1 MWQGQRRRIDTR
13 RGSARRIEGP
23 RNGCGICEL
32 AQNRTSRSALA
43 ERGSG
48 SCTMRIYK
56 LPTGD
61 GTYTVYRDA
70 QVIGAGMTIVAAD
83 ALIQSMLAG

>member
-1 MWQGQRRRIDTR
+1 
-13 RGSARRIEGP
+13 
-23 RNGCGICEL
+23 
-32 AQNRTSRSALA
+32 
-43 ERGSG
+43 
-48 SCTMRIYK
+48 MRVYK